1 VNAKSVSDI
10 KENIKMYYHQ
20 EENEFK
26 KGAKYLVKDR
36 RISQDRISEL
46 TILEITKKA
55 IKVKWDNGG
64 VEWYLK
70 SNFP

>member
-1 VNAKSVSDI
+1 
-10 KENIKMYYHQ
+10 MYYHQ

-26 KGAKYLVKDR
+26 KVGARYLVKNQL
-36 RISQDRISEL
+36 ISQDRILEL
-46 TILEITKKA
+46 TILEITEKA

-70 SNFP
+70 NSFYYEFIEELKDKGE